1 MRLIDAD
8 EAVNIIKRYDDR
20 GLTLDEIIRVTDGIA
35 REIEAMPTV
44 DAVEVVR
51 CEDCKHWHTDEILK
65 TSSCRI
71 LYDGNGFEKLR
82 DAIFFCGHGVRNDD
96 DWIMAD
102 LIDREELKKSIL
114 KWLPSEDYDPER
126 SGLRFDEDLVVSLMM
141 EIEEQPTIDAV
152 PVVRCE
158 KCIHHKGLN
167 AMEKFEYGSN
177 VVWCNIPH
185 FGGVLMKN
193 DDFCSY
199 GERGDGE

>member
-1 MRLIDAD
+1 M
-8 EAVNIIKRYDDR
+8 
-20 GLTLDEIIRVTDGIA
+20 
-35 REIEAMPTV
+35 
-44 DAVEVVR
+44 
-51 CEDCKHWHTDEILK
+51 
-65 TSSCRI
+65 
-71 LYDGNGFEKLR
+71 
-82 DAIFFCGHGVRNDD
+82 
-96 DWIMAD
+96 D
-102 LIDREELKKSIL
+102 LIDREELEKSIL

-126 SGLRFDEDLVVSLMM
+126 SRLRFDEDLVVSLMM

-152 PVVRCE
+152 EVVRCE

>member
-1 MRLIDAD
+1 MLIDAA
-8 EAVNIIKRYDDR
+8 EAVKIIKRYDDR
-20 GLTLDEIIRVTDGIA
+20 GLTLDEVTRITDGIA

-51 CEDCKHWHTDEILK
+51 CEDCKHWHTDEVFK

-71 LYDGNGFEKLR
+71 SHDEKGFEKQT
-82 DAIFFCGHGVRNDD
+82 DADFFCGHGVRNDD